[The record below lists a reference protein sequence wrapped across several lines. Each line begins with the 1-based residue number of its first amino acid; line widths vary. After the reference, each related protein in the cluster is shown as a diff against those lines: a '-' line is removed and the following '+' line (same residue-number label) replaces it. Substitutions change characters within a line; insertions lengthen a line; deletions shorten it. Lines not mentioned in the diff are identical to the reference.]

1 MTINLLFMLVF
12 LSQIILIS
20 YVYPRQILRRM
31 GFVTHNYPPQSHA
44 KLYAGSFDTVQ
55 KGQARYRLFNH
66 IILAGGLGLLL
77 LYGFFAGDYD
87 PQHTRLEALPLVFGM
102 LQFIPL
108 ALLEIS
114 GFRQLRLMRENDIR
128 TARQADLS
136 PRRLFDFVSPTLLAF
151 ALVLYVTF
159 ILFVLYVNQW
169 TWAFDAVVTIAA
181 LSLSNGLFVA
191 VGVWKLYGRKLNPYQ
206 HTHDRS
212 KEIGLSLHSM
222 ATVSIVISIFLLV
235 TVAFQTYALDQFEI
249 VLNSLYWQ
257 LIAIF
262 GIGAMLRSI
271 KIEDINFDNYKNDAP
286 V

>member
-1 MTINLLFMLVF
+1 MGYVIN
-12 LSQIILIS
+12 
-20 YVYPRQILRRM
+20 
-31 GFVTHNYPPQSHA
+31 NYPPQNYA
-44 KLYAGSFDTVQ
+44 KLYAGSLDTIQ

-66 IILAGGLGLLL
+66 IILACGLGLLL

-87 PQHTRLEALPLVFGM
+87 PQHTRLEALPLAFGM

-108 ALLEIS
+108 VLLEIS
-114 GFRQLRLMRENDIR
+114 GFRELRLMRINDTR
-128 TARQADLS
+128 TARHAELS
-136 PRRLFDFVSPTLLAF
+136 PRRLFDFISPILFGF

-169 TWAFDAVVTIAA
+169 TWVFDAVVTIAA

-191 VGVWKLYGRKLNPYQ
+191 LGVWKLYGRKLNPYQ
-206 HTHDRS
+206 DSRDRS

-257 LIAIF
+257 LIAVF

-286 V
+286 L